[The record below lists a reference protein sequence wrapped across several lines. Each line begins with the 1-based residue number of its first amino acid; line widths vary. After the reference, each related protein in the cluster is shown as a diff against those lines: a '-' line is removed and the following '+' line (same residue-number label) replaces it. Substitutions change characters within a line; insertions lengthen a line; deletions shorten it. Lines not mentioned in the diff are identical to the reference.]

1 MRELRVQPIK
11 NGTVIDHIPSGMALK
26 VLKILGISDNVASTV
41 TVAMH
46 VASSKMK
53 WKDIVKVEDRE
64 LNPREVDKICLIA
77 PSATVNVV
85 RNYNVAEKRRVSL
98 PEKAVGILKC
108 GNPNC
113 ITNQRERAGGDCLP
127 GQQQGPLGSE
137 VQILRSHNRG
147 CRVVH
152 LVSPPQLAADWLCR
166 SDRSLNLPDSAIW
179 PQGW

>member
-11 NGTVIDHIPSGMALK
+11 NGTVIDHIPSGLALK
-26 VLKILGISDNVASTV
+26 VLKILGISGNVASTV

-46 VASSKMK
+46 VASAKMQ

-77 PSATVNVV
+77 PSATVNVI

-113 ITNQRERAGGDCLP
+113 ITNQKEP
-127 GQQQGPLGSE
+127 VE
-137 VQILRSHNRG
+137 TVF
-147 CRVVH
+147 
-152 LVSPPQLAADWLCR
+152 LVSSKTPLLLRCRYCDRMLEDVAA
-166 SDRSLNLPDSAIW
+166 AIV
-179 PQGW
+179 